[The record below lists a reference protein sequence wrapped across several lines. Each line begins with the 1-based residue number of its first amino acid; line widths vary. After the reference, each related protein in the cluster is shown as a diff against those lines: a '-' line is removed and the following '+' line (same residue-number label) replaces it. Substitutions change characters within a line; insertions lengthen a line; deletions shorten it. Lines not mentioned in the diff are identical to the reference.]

1 MDKKGLAFYP
11 RPVLPP
17 RTDGSPFFRLYLI
30 RGDHDDFRGG
40 FQLTVQV
47 TLGRDLAAG
56 PVDLEPVGVGL
67 GAWMIKFKKNG
78 NNKNQTWDGWVGSP
92 NATSVLCHPP
102 PGNNSGI

>member
-1 MDKKGLAFYP
+1 MYFFVLDKNGLAFYP
-11 RPVLPP
+11 GPVLPP

-78 NNKNQTWDGWVGSP
+78 SI
-92 NATSVLCHPP
+92 S
-102 PGNNSGI
+102 IIR